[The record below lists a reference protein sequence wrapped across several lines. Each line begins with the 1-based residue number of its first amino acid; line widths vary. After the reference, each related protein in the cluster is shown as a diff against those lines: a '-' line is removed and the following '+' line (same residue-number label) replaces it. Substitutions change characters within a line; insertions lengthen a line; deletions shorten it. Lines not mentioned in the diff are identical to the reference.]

1 MVYLNRFSKAAALV
15 ALPLA
20 AGLYW
25 LLAHAAIA
33 SLDDQPVGYV
43 SAVDMNNYD
52 LSGGASVAY
61 RSDFFRGNWDGDLV
75 AYNVAAS
82 GSTSV
87 KWQARDLLATQAW
100 DTGRKIFTMNG
111 ATGVPFAWN
120 ATPSASTLSAT
131 QQTALGG
138 DPQGRYLLE
147 FTRGSSTYEGTT
159 FRQRLSKLGD
169 IIHSRPYYVKHSS
182 TVERVYVGAND
193 GMLHAFDAA
202 DGKEVFAYIPSM
214 LIPKLSQ
221 YAVNPYANHKYG
233 VDGLLSVSDFTNSGS
248 AMTLLAGG
256 MGAGAKGLFAL
267 DITNP
272 TPATETASAA
282 AALAKW
288 EVTEASTG
296 FGNLGHV
303 YGAPQ
308 IVKLNNGKQVVLV
321 PNGINSI
328 SGKATLFVVDAVLG
342 TMLAE
347 VSADSSGPDNGLTG
361 IAAADLNGDGKVD
374 YVYGGDLKG
383 NLWKFNFSTTS
394 YPTAATALFTPT
406 SATARPVM
414 AAPAI
419 SAHPSGGVM
428 VNFGTGKLLET
439 ADLTTTANEYLYGV
453 WDSAKATG
461 TTFAEPVLTT
471 SLTTTTPALKY
482 RVASKVTVDYA
493 KGAKGW
499 RITLAGGERL
509 VGGDTMVDSG
519 RFVITTA
526 VPDSASVNYGAW
538 LLEVDALNGGGP
550 ANPFFDLNADGVI
563 DQAGTADKVPS
574 IDATGTSIYAAPA
587 GKFLGNGVWSQPV
600 LAKVNSKFDL
610 AYFNFNPNNPL
621 PPSPL
626 TTTTTTTT
634 TTAVDRGVA
643 GGHFDFDIYYN
654 VCDPLSGGGYKD
666 SCASNTHIH
675 EYDDIY
681 DVVGVNMLNA
691 SAPAFNLGNA
701 LPLAT
706 TSFKLLL
713 ANQKFSPA
721 AQLTIGSVT
730 KAVWAW
736 PLSPDGFIADTPGGA
751 AKNFTRATIG
761 KLIISLPLNAFSN
774 QEWIPGSGDVRS
786 GLIPTV
792 TGCVR
797 GNQGAQGTGTGPWMN
812 GALTLQIV
820 KVSTGAAAVEL
831 NQSADAALGYRL
843 KKDATS
849 QANQLAQY
857 TMFWHHPNKLCYG
870 ASGWTKTP
878 PPDDVSDATGKTPA
892 VGSDDP
898 KGTFASIA
906 GNLSGGTTGGTT
918 ITTTYNGVEA
928 YVVLTYDAAQD
939 QYTRTTKAKSNNA
952 VLKTET
958 FKDDPNVEIKTT
970 DKQVGSQVRLGRM
983 SWQEIVR

>member
-1 MVYLNRFSKAAALV
+1 MVHLNRLSKTAALV

-52 LSGGASVAY
+52 LSSGASVAY
-61 RSDFFRGNWDGDLV
+61 RGDFFRGHWDGDLV
-75 AYNVAAS
+75 AHNIATS
-82 GSTSV
+82 GATSL
-87 KWQARDLLATQAW
+87 KWQARDSLNIQDW
-100 DTGRKIFTMNG
+100 DTDRKIFTMNG
-111 ATGVPFAWN
+111 TTGVPFRWN
-120 ATPSASTLSAT
+120 ATPTASTLSAA

-147 FTRGSSTYEGTT
+147 FTRGSDTDEGKT

-182 TVERVYVGAND
+182 AVERVYVGAND

-221 YAVNPYANHKYG
+221 YAVNPYTNHKYG
-233 VDGLLSVSDFTNSGS
+233 VDGLLSVADFKNSGTT
-248 AMTLLAGG
+248 MKLLAGG

-272 TPATETASAA
+272 TPASETASAA

-288 EVTEASTG
+288 EITEASTG

-321 PNGINSI
+321 PNGINSTG
-328 SGKATLFVVDAVLG
+328 GKASLFVVDAVTG
-342 TMLAE
+342 GMLAE
-347 VSADSSGPDNGLTG
+347 VAADSSGPDNGLTG

-383 NLWKFNFSTTS
+383 NVWKFNFSTAS

-406 SATARPVM
+406 SDTARPIMV
-414 AAPAI
+414 APAI

-439 ADLTTTANEYLYGV
+439 ADLTTTTNEYLYGV

-461 TTFAEPVLTT
+461 TTFSEPILTT
-471 SLTTTTPALKY
+471 ALTSATPALKY

-509 VGGDTMVDSG
+509 VGGDTLVDSG

-526 VPDSASVNYGAW
+526 MPDSASTNYGAW
-538 LLEVDALNGGGP
+538 LLEVDALTGSGP
-550 ANPFFDLNADGVI
+550 ANPFFDLNADGKI
-563 DQAGTADKVPS
+563 DQTGTADKVPS
-574 IDATGTSIYAAPA
+574 TDASGAAIYAAPA
-587 GKFLGNGVWSQPV
+587 GKFLGAGVWSQPV
-600 LAKVNSKFDL
+600 LAKVNKTFDL
-610 AYFNFNPNNPL
+610 TYFSFNPNNPL
-621 PPSPL
+621 PSSPL

-634 TTAVDRGVA
+634 TTTPPATDSGVS
-643 GGHFDFDIYYN
+643 GGHFDFDIYY
-654 VCDPLSGGGYKD
+654 GGGHKK
-666 SCASNTHIH
+666 HVH
-675 EYDDIY
+675 EYDDKY
-681 DVVGVNMLNA
+681 NVVGVNMLNA
-691 SAPAFNLGNA
+691 SEPAFNLTNA
-701 LPLAT
+701 IAQPD
-706 TSFKLLL
+706 TSFKLLI
-713 ANQKFSPA
+713 ANPKFSPA

-736 PLSPDGFIADTPGGA
+736 PVTADGFVAATAGGPA
-751 AKNFTRATIG
+751 LKLDRGTIG
-761 KLIISLPLNAFSN
+761 KFIISLPLNGFSN
-774 QEWIPGSGDVRS
+774 REWIPGSGDIRA
-786 GLIPTV
+786 GLTPSK
-792 TGCVR
+792 TGCVKS
-797 GNQGAQGTGTGPWMN
+797 NLGAVGTQTGPWRN
-812 GALTLQIV
+812 GALTLQLV
-820 KVSTGAAAVEL
+820 KFTTGAADVEL
-831 NQSADAALGYRL
+831 NQSEDVAMGYRL
-843 KKDATS
+843 KKDAVS
-849 QANQLAQY
+849 QANNLAEY
-857 TMFWHHPNKLCYG
+857 TMFWHHNVGCHGDP
-870 ASGWTKTP
+870 GWTKTP
-878 PPDDVSDATGKTPA
+878 APATASSRIGSAPA
-892 VGSDDP
+892 GTADP
-898 KGTFASIA
+898 TGTFATSNS
-906 GNLSGGTTGGTT
+906 GNLSGGTSGGSTGGSTSTT
-918 ITTTYNGVEA
+918 TTTYNGVEA

-939 QYTRTTKAKSNNA
+939 LYTRTTKAKSDNA

-958 FKDDPNVEIKTT
+958 FKDDPNPEIKTA
-970 DKQVGSQVRLGRM
+970 DKQLGSPVRLGRM

>member
-1 MVYLNRFSKAAALV
+1 MVHLNRFSKTAALV

-52 LSGGASVAY
+52 LSGGTSVAY

-75 AYNVAAS
+75 AYNVATS

-111 ATGVPFAWN
+111 TTGVPFTWN
-120 ATPSASTLSAT
+120 AIPTASTLSAA
-131 QQTALGG
+131 QQTALGS

-169 IIHSRPYYVKHSS
+169 IIHGRPYYVKHSS
-182 TVERVYVGAND
+182 TVERVYVGGND

-221 YAVNPYANHKYG
+221 YAVNPYTNHKYG
-233 VDGLLSVSDFTNSGS
+233 VDGLLSVADFTNSGS
-248 AMTLLAGG
+248 AITLLAGG
-256 MGAGAKGLFAL
+256 MGAGAIGLFAL
-267 DITNP
+267 DITSP
-272 TPATETASAA
+272 TPASESASAA

-288 EVTEASTG
+288 EITESSTG
-296 FGNLGHV
+296 FANLGHV

-321 PNGINSI
+321 PNGINST
-328 SGKATLFVVDAVLG
+328 SGKASLFVVDAVTG
-342 TMLAE
+342 GMLAE
-347 VSADSSGPDNGLTG
+347 VAADSSGPDNGLTG

-406 SATARPVM
+406 SATARPIM

-439 ADLTTTANEYLYGV
+439 ADLTTTTNEYLYGV
-453 WDSAKATG
+453 WDSVKSTS
-461 TTFAEPVLTT
+461 TTLAEPVLTT

-482 RVASKVTVDYA
+482 RVASKVAVDYA

-509 VGGDTMVDSG
+509 VGGDTLVDSG

-538 LLEVDALNGGGP
+538 LLEVDALTGSGP

-563 DQAGTADKVPS
+563 DKTGTADKVPS
-574 IDATGTSIYAAPA
+574 IDVTGASIYAAPA
-587 GKFLGNGVWSQPV
+587 GKFLGAGVWSQPV
-600 LAKVNSKFDL
+600 LAKVNSTFDL

-634 TTAVDRGVA
+634 TADRGVA
-643 GGHFDFDIYYN
+643 GGHFDFDIYYS
-654 VCDPLSGGGYKD
+654 VCDPLSSSYKK
-666 SCASNTHIH
+666 SCTDKHVH

-691 SAPAFNLGNA
+691 SDPGFNLIKA
-701 LPLAT
+701 VPLAT
-706 TSFKLLL
+706 TSFKILL

-721 AQLTIGSVT
+721 AQLTIGAVT

-736 PLSPDGFIADTPGGA
+736 PLSTDGFIADTSGGA
-751 AKNFTRATIG
+751 AKIFTQATIV
-761 KLIISLPLNAFSN
+761 KFIVSLPLNAFSN
-774 QEWIPGSGDVRS
+774 QEWIPGSGDVRA

-792 TGCVR
+792 TGCVHA
-797 GNQGAQGTGTGPWMN
+797 NDGAQGTGSGPWMN

-820 KVSTGAAAVEL
+820 KASTPAGAVEL
-831 NQSADAALGYRL
+831 NQSADVKMGYRL
-843 KKDATS
+843 KKDTTS

-857 TMFWHHPNKLCYG
+857 TMFWHHPNGKCYG
-870 ASGWTKTP
+870 NSGWTQIP
-878 PPDDVSDATGKTPA
+878 PPDSVSDATAKTPA
-892 VGSDDP
+892 TGSDDP
-898 KGTFASIA
+898 KGTFASIS
-906 GNLSGGTTGGTT
+906 GNLSGGTTSGSTTT

-928 YVVLTYDAAQD
+928 YVALTYNAAND
-939 QYTRTTKAKSNNA
+939 EYTRTTKAKSNNA
-952 VLKTET
+952 VLKTEM
-958 FKDDPNVEIKTT
+958 FKDDPSVEIKTA
-970 DKQVGSQVRLGRM
+970 DKQVGSQIRLGRM

>member
-1 MVYLNRFSKAAALV
+1 MLNLNRFSKTVVLA

-52 LSGGASVAY
+52 LSSGASVAY
-61 RSDFFRGNWDGDLV
+61 RGDFFRGNWDGDLV
-75 AYNVAAS
+75 AHNIATS
-82 GSTSV
+82 GATSL

-111 ATGVPFAWN
+111 TTGVPFTWN
-120 ATPSASTLSAT
+120 ATPTATTLSAT

-147 FTRGSSTYEGTT
+147 FTRGNSQYEGTS
-159 FRQRLSKLGD
+159 FRPRLSKLGD

-221 YAVNPYANHKYG
+221 YAVNPYVNHKYG
-233 VDGLLSVSDFTNSGS
+233 VDGLLSVADFTNSGS
-248 AMTLLAGG
+248 AMKLLAGG

-272 TPATETASAA
+272 TPAAETAAAA

-288 EVTEASTG
+288 EITEASTD

-328 SGKATLFVVDAVLG
+328 NGNASLFVVDAVLG
-342 TMLAE
+342 TLLAE

-361 IAAADLNGDGKVD
+361 IAAADLNGDGTVD

-406 SATARPVM
+406 AATARPIM

-419 SAHPSGGVM
+419 SAHPSGGVL

-439 ADLTTTANEYLYGV
+439 ADLTTTTNEYLYGV

-461 TTFAEPVLTT
+461 TTFSEPVLTT
-471 SLTTTTPALKY
+471 ALTSATPALTY

-509 VGGDTMVDSG
+509 VGGDTLVDSG
-519 RFVITTA
+519 RFVITTT
-526 VPDSASVNYGAW
+526 VPDSASTNYGAW
-538 LLEVDALNGGGP
+538 LLEVDALTGSGP
-550 ANPFFDLNADGVI
+550 ANPFFDLNADGKI
-563 DQAGTADKVPS
+563 DQAGTTDKVPS
-574 IDATGTSIYAAPA
+574 TDASGAAISVAPA
-587 GKFLGNGVWSQPV
+587 GKFLGTGVWSQPV
-600 LAKVNSKFDL
+600 LAKVNNTFDL

-634 TTAVDRGVA
+634 TTATDPGVS

-654 VCDPLSGGGYKD
+654 VCNPLSSSYRS
-666 SCASNTHIH
+666 SCTNTHVH
-675 EYDDIY
+675 QYDDKY
-681 DVVGVNMLNA
+681 NVVGVNMLNA
-691 SAPAFNLGNA
+691 SLAAFNLINA
-701 LPLAT
+701 IPPST
-706 TSFKLLL
+706 TNFKLLI
-713 ANQKFSPA
+713 ANQKLSPA
-721 AQLTIGSVT
+721 AQLTIGPVT

-736 PLSPDGFIADTPGGA
+736 PVSPDGFIADTAGGA
-751 AKNFTRATIG
+751 AVKFNRATVG
-761 KLIISLPLNAFSN
+761 KLILSLPLNAFSN
-774 QEWIPGSGDVRS
+774 REWIPGSGDVRA
-786 GLIPTV
+786 GLIPTQ
-792 TGCVR
+792 TGCVHA
-797 GNQGAQGTGTGPWMN
+797 NQGAWGTGTGPWMN

-820 KVSTGAAAVEL
+820 QFSTNGVAVEL
-831 NQSADAALGYRL
+831 NQDLDVTMGYRL
-843 KKDATS
+843 KKDTAS

-857 TMFWHHPNKLCYG
+857 TMFWHHGNKFCYG
-870 ASGWTKTP
+870 DAGWTQTP
-878 PPDDVSDATGKTPA
+878 PPETSTASAMTPA
-892 VGSDDP
+892 AGSADP
-898 KGTFASIA
+898 TGNFATSNS
-906 GNLSGGTTGGTT
+906 GYLSGGTIPGSTT
-918 ITTTYNGVEA
+918 TTTYNGVAA
-928 YVVLTYDAAQD
+928 YLVLTYDAARD
-939 QYTRTTKAKSNNA
+939 VYIRTTYAKSNNA

-958 FKDDPNVEIKTT
+958 FSDDPSLQIKTA
-970 DKQVGSQVRLGRM
+970 DKQVGSQARLGRM

>member
-1 MVYLNRFSKAAALV
+1 MLHLNRFFKTV
-15 ALPLA
+15 ALAAVPLA

-52 LSGGASVAY
+52 LSSGASVAY
-61 RSDFFRGNWDGDLV
+61 RGDFFRGNWDGDLV
-75 AYNVAAS
+75 AHNIATS
-82 GSTSV
+82 GATSL
-87 KWQARDLLATQAW
+87 KWQARDALATQAW
-100 DTGRKIFTMNG
+100 DTGRKIFSMNG
-111 ATGVPFAWN
+111 TTGVPFTWN
-120 ATPSASTLSAT
+120 ATPTTSTLSAT

-147 FTRGSSTYEGTT
+147 FTRGSSQYEGTS
-159 FRQRLSKLGD
+159 FRPRLSKLGD
-169 IIHSRPYYVKHSS
+169 IVHGRPYYVKHSS

-221 YAVNPYANHKYG
+221 YAVNPYTNHKYG
-233 VDGLLSVSDFTNSGS
+233 VDGLLSVADFTNSGA
-248 AMTLLAGG
+248 AMKLLAGG
-256 MGAGAKGLFAL
+256 MGAGVKGVFAL
-267 DITNP
+267 DISNP

-288 EVTEASTG
+288 EITEASTG
-296 FGNLGHV
+296 FANLGHV

-321 PNGINSI
+321 PNGINS
-328 SGKATLFVVDAVLG
+328 SNGKASLFVVDAVLG
-342 TMLAE
+342 TLLAE

-383 NLWKFNFSTTS
+383 NLWKFNFSSTS

-406 SATARPVM
+406 AATARSIM

-439 ADLTTTANEYLYGV
+439 SDLTTTTSEYLYGV

-461 TTFAEPVLTT
+461 TTFSEPVLSTALTT
-471 SLTTTTPALKY
+471 STPQLKY

-509 VGGDTMVDSG
+509 VGGDTLVDSG

-526 VPDSASVNYGAW
+526 VPDSASTNYGAW
-538 LLEVDALNGGGP
+538 LLEVDALTGSGP
-550 ANPFFDLNADGVI
+550 ANPFFDLNADGKI
-563 DQAGTADKVPS
+563 DQAGTTDKVPS
-574 IDATGTSIYAAPA
+574 TDASGAAISVAPA
-587 GKFLGNGVWSQPV
+587 GKFLGSGVWSQPV
-600 LAKVNSKFDL
+600 LAKVNSTFDL

-634 TTAVDRGVA
+634 TAADPGIS
-643 GGHFDFDIYYN
+643 GGHFDFDIYY
-654 VCDPLSGGGYKD
+654 SGANQK
-666 SCASNTHIH
+666 HVH
-675 EYDDIY
+675 QYDDKY

-691 SAPAFNLGNA
+691 SQPLFNLSNA
-701 LPLAT
+701 IAQPNT
-706 TSFKLLL
+706 NFKLLI

-736 PLSPDGFIADTPGGA
+736 PLTADGFVAATAGGPA
-751 AKNFTRATIG
+751 LKLDRGSIG
-761 KLIISLPLNAFSN
+761 KFILSLPLNAFTN
-774 QEWIPGSGDVRS
+774 QEWIPGSGDVRA
-786 GLIPTV
+786 GLTPTQ
-792 TGCVR
+792 TGCVH
-797 GNQGAQGTGTGPWMN
+797 NNLGAAGTGTGPWRN
-812 GALTLQIV
+812 GALTLQLV
-820 KVSTGAAAVEL
+820 QFSTGAAAVEL
-831 NQSADAALGYRL
+831 NQSGDVAMGYRL
-843 KKDATS
+843 KKDTAS
-849 QANQLAQY
+849 QANQLAEY
-857 TMFWHHPNKLCYG
+857 TMFWHHDNPCYG
-870 ASGWTKTP
+870 VAGWTKTP
-878 PPDDVSDATGKTPA
+878 PPDPSNATAITPA
-892 VGSDDP
+892 AGSDDP
-898 KGTFASIA
+898 KGTFATSNS
-906 GNLSGGTTGGTT
+906 GNLSGGTTSGSTT
-918 ITTTYNGVEA
+918 TTTYNGVAA

-939 QYTRTTKAKSNNA
+939 QYTRTTKAKSDNA

-958 FKDDPNVEIKTT
+958 FKDDPSLELKAA
-970 DKQVGSQVRLGRM
+970 DKQLGSPVRLGRM